1 MLTYSKLSGALDNV
15 RLLGHELRR
24 SSASFTLPNVDA
36 PDART
41 DYDVDYC
48 VTHVYLSGGL

>member
-1 MLTYSKLSGALDNV
+1 MYVFSVMSCGG
-15 RLLGHELRR
+15 RQLLLP
-24 SSASFTLPNVDA
+24 LPNVDA